1 MILPFS
7 NILSMSYFDIITLH
21 IPEENRGA
29 RDREGL
35 ERVRM

>member
-1 MILPFS
+1 MILSFS
-7 NILSMSYFDIITLH
+7 NILSMSYFDIITSR

-29 RDREGL
+29 RDGEGL